1 MYLKDYYAILGLSPS
16 AGMAEIKKAYRQL
29 AHQHH
34 PDKTN
39 NDKAAQAIFAEIK
52 EAYEVLTN
60 PSKKEYYLQ
69 QRWFNQS
76 MGKRRMQKETTP
88 FNILQQAL
96 ELERHV
102 AGLDIYRMDKTGLKD
117 YILELLSIETI
128 EKLKPFDDPTTSMEI
143 IRTILKAMHPLPP
156 YYSNEVLNRLR
167 LLAVKYPPAEELISQ
182 FENKQNRKHQQQK
195 YSLLFIIIITGLL
208 CLLIYFASR

>member
-1 MYLKDYYAILGLSPS
+1 MHLKDYYAILGLPPS
-16 AGMAEIKKAYRQL
+16 AGLAEIKKAYRQL

-39 NDKAAQAIFAEIK
+39 NDKAAQAVFAEIK

-88 FNILQQAL
+88 FSILQQAL
-96 ELERHV
+96 ESERHV
-102 AGLDIYRMDKTGLKD
+102 AGLDIYRMDKAGLKD
-117 YILELLSIETI
+117 YLLELLSIETI
-128 EKLKPFDDPTTSMEI
+128 EKLKEFDDPTTSTEI
-143 IRTILKAMHPLPP
+143 IKAILKAMHPLPP
-156 YYSNEVLNRLR
+156 YYTSEVLNRLC
-167 LLAVKYPPAEELISQ
+167 LLAGKHSPALELITQ
-182 FENKQNRKHQQQK
+182 FENKQTKKHQQQK